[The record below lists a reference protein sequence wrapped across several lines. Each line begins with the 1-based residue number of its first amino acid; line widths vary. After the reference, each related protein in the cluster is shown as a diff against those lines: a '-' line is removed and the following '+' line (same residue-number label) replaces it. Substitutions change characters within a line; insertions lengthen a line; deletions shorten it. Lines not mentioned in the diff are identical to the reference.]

1 MNNLFY
7 TFINLT
13 GLAYQ
18 YVLILYLF
26 VSIFYTLY
34 ILLVKKPKF
43 SSLQFKLYKINFTM
57 LIITSFFVLV
67 NIALPYKVSN
77 RDILDNFYLR
87 DILNIFGFLIGGL
100 YLGYPSIL
108 FQFVYQLY
116 ISKISKS
123 TKPSN

>member
-18 YVLILYLF
+18 YVLILYLS
-26 VSIFYTLY
+26 VSVFYTLY
-34 ILLVKKPKF
+34 ILLVKKPRF
-43 SSLQFKLYKINFTM
+43 SSLQSKLYKINFTM
-57 LIITSFFVLV
+57 LIITSLFVLI
-67 NIALPYKVSN
+67 NIALPYKVSS

>member
-26 VSIFYTLY
+26 VSVFYTLY
-34 ILLVKKPKF
+34 VLLVKKPKF
-43 SSLQFKLYKINFTM
+43 SSLQSKLYKINFTM

-100 YLGYPSIL
+100 YLSYPSIL
-108 FQFVYQLY
+108 FQFIYQLY
-116 ISKISKS
+116 ISKISKN
-123 TKPSN
+123 TNPSN

>member
-26 VSIFYTLY
+26 VSVFYTLY
-34 ILLVKKPKF
+34 VLLVKKPKF
-43 SSLQFKLYKINFTM
+43 SILQSKLYKINFTM
-57 LIITSFFVLV
+57 LIITSLFVLI

-100 YLGYPSIL
+100 YLSYPSVL

-116 ISKISKS
+116 ISRISKN
-123 TKPSN
+123 TNPSN